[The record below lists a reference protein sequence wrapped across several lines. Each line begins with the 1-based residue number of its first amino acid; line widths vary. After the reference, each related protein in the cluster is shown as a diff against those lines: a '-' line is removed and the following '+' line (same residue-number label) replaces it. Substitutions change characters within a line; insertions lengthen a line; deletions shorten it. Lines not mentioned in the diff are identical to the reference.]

1 MGEIAINPT
10 HNVHQKYRQMNL
22 VNPYIFSPSL
32 PVFSSTWNTYNTSSG
47 SSSSVQ
53 VKLPL
58 IASGTYNF
66 TVNWGDG
73 SSNIITVYN
82 ASTVTHTYATT
93 GIYNIKITGVCIGW
107 QFNGT
112 GDRMKITSISSWG
125 SLKLGTTQGGYF
137 QGCQNLN
144 LSSVADVLDLTGT
157 TSLLNCFAVSSI
169 SSINRINEWN
179 VSGVT
184 NMRAVFYQTSF
195 NQDISAWNVSSV
207 TTMIYMFYQNVVFN
221 QNIGSWN
228 VGNVTDMQQ
237 MFYQCYA
244 FNQNIG
250 SWNVSK
256 VASFI
261 DFMGGKSAA
270 NFSTA
275 NLDAIYNG
283 WSSRPVLASKN
294 ISFGTAKYTSASSAG
309 RAILTGSPN
318 NWTIT
323 DGGI

>member
-1 MGEIAINPT
+1 MGEIAINPI
-10 HNVHQKYRQMNL
+10 HNVHKKYRDMNL
-22 VNPYIFSPSL
+22 VNPYIFGSSL
-32 PVFSSTWNTYNTSSG
+32 PVFSSMWNTVNTSGG
-47 SSSSVQ
+47 SSSSAQ

-66 TVNWGDG
+66 TVDWGDG
-73 SSNIITVYN
+73 NSNVITVYN
-82 ASTVTHTYATT
+82 ASTVTHTYTT
-93 GIYNIKITGVCIGW
+93 SGIYNIKITGICIGW

-112 GDRMKITSISSWG
+112 GDRLKITSISSWG

-144 LSSVADVLDLTGT
+144 LSSVTDILDLTGT
-157 TSLLNCFAVSSI
+157 TSLLNCFAVSFVPN
-169 SSINRINEWN
+169 INRINEWN

-184 NMRAVFYQTSF
+184 NMRAVFYQSSF

-207 TTMIYMFYQNVVFN
+207 TTMIYMFYQGFFN
-221 QNIGSWN
+221 QNIGGWN
-228 VGNVTDMQQ
+228 VSNVTDMQQ
-237 MFYQCYA
+237 MFFGTDT

-256 VASFI
+256 VTNFS
-261 DFMGGKSAA
+261 DFMGTKTPAT
-270 NFSTA
+270 FSSS

-294 ISFGTAKYTSASSAG
+294 ISFGTAKRTSASTAARS
-309 RAILTGSPN
+309 ILTSAPN